1 MDSGDVVRLGITMF
15 ATDRSMRPGELAAE
29 AESRGFSSMY
39 LPEHTH
45 IPAAR
50 LTPAPTGDPVLP
62 EHYRRT
68 LDPFVALA
76 AAAAVTSRIVLGT
89 GICLLAQREPIVT
102 AKAVATL
109 DLLSGG
115 RVSLGIGF
123 GWNAEE
129 GADHRVPWPHRR
141 DVVREHLLAMRALWT
156 QEEAAFDGAYVRYAA
171 SWAWPKP
178 SRPGGPEVLI
188 GGGAGPVLFRH
199 VAEYADGWMP
209 IGGRGIRGAMPALHS
224 ACAAAGRDPATVR
237 VVPYA
242 TVPDPAKLA
251 YYAAQGIGEVVLS
264 VPSGPRDQ
272 VLPVL
277 DRYAALAEDR

>member
-1 MDSGDVVRLGITMF
+1 MQLGITMF
-15 ATDRSMRPGELAAE
+15 ATDLSIRPDELAAE

-45 IPAAR
+45 IPSAR

-76 AAAAVTSRIVLGT
+76 AAAAVTSRIALGT

-109 DLLSGG
+109 DLLSRG
-115 RVSLGIGF
+115 RVSLGLGF

-129 GADHRVPWPHRR
+129 GADHRVPWRHRR

-156 QEEAAFDGAYVRYAA
+156 LEEATFDGDYVRLAP

-188 GGGAGPVLFRH
+188 GGGAGAVLFQH

-209 IGGRGIRGAMPALHS
+209 IGGRGIRGAMPRLRA
-224 ACAAAGRDPATVR
+224 ACEAAGRDPATVR
-237 VVPYA
+237 VIPYA
-242 TVPDPAKLA
+242 TVPDPAKLD
-251 YYAAQGIGEVVLS
+251 YYAAQGIEEVVLN
-264 VPSGPRDQ
+264 VPSGTRDQ

-277 DRYAALAEDR
+277 DSHASLL